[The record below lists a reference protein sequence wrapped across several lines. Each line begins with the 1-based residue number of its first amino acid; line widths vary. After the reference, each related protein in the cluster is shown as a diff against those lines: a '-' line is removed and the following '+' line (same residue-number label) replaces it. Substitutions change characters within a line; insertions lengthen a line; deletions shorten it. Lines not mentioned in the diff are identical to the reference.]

1 MIKHEYRTMICETRQ
16 FKVAGSV
23 APCAR
28 RGSGLLRWVNCSYH
42 HSPAIGY
49 KVRPTEL
56 PQHGFLQSS
65 ILMCLRFAKT
75 SLAEIR
81 TKDKSSATKEIIRR
95 NILHP
100 IIDVQLDDAP
110 LQYYSRQ

>member
-1 MIKHEYRTMICETRQ
+1 MCTT
-16 FKVAGSV
+16 
-23 APCAR
+23 
-28 RGSGLLRWVNCSYH
+28 GSGLLHWVHCSYH

-49 KVRPTEL
+49 KVHPTEL
-56 PQHGFLQSS
+56 PQHSS

-75 SLAEIR
+75 SLGEIR
-81 TKDKSSATKEIIRR
+81 TKEKSSAKEIMRR

-110 LQYYSRQ
+110 LQYYSKQWCVINTNL